1 VTVAGP
7 LRSFFPRVG
16 RAGVG
21 ILISSLLAACGGA
34 GPTAPATGA
43 SPSSGLQAQVV
54 ATELVAGSQQR
65 VPIGITDHNTP
76 VTDATVHVR
85 SFLLGSGN
93 QAVFK
98 GESDAPFKGE
108 GLEGGGVY
116 AAHLDLT
123 PAGDWGL
130 QITASRPSGA
140 RLSQQLAI
148 NVISKPVVPGVG
160 QPAPPSNSPTV
171 ADHPDVSQ
179 IDTGDPPDDMHQL
192 SIAQAIQQHRPT
204 LVVFASP
211 AFCTSR
217 ACGPEVKVVQSLEP
231 TYKDRLTFIH
241 IEIYT
246 NFKPDPSKRTIAP
259 TVTEWRLQS
268 EPWIF
273 LIDSRGIIQARF
285 EGPTASD
292 ELKAALDK
300 LLR

>member
-1 VTVAGP
+1 MRPFLRLGVAVA
-7 LRSFFPRVG
+7 L
-16 RAGVG
+16 G
-21 ILISSLLAACGGA
+21 IALAACGS
-34 GPTAPATGA
+34 GPSATPNTG
-43 SPSSGLQAQVV
+43 SSDSGQLQAQII
-54 ATELVAGSQQR
+54 ATELVAGPQQR

-76 VTDATVHVR
+76 VSDATVHVR
-85 SFLLGSGN
+85 AFLLASGN
-93 QAVFK
+93 QAVLK
-98 GESDAPFKGE
+98 GESDAPFKGA

-116 AAHLDLT
+116 IAHLDLV

-130 QITASRPSGA
+130 QITASRPNGA
-140 RLSQQLAI
+140 HVSQQLAF
-148 NVISKPVVPGVG
+148 NVISNPVVPAVG
-160 QPAPPSNSPTV
+160 QAAPRSNSPTV
-171 ADHPDVSQ
+171 RDHPDVST

-192 SIAQAIQQHRPT
+192 SIAEAIAQHRPT

-246 NFKPDPSKRTIAP
+246 NYKPDPSKRTIAP

-273 LIDSRGIIQARF
+273 LIDANGIIRARF

-292 ELKAALDK
+292 ELTAAVNQ
-300 LLR
+300 LLA